1 MPNEFIIK
9 NGYRSQGNSE
19 ITGSLKV
26 TGGITGS
33 LFGTASW
40 AENAR
45 TASYVNPL
53 TQDVIITGSL
63 YISGSVNN
71 VEYIDFNTG
80 SVTPPWKSGRV
91 FWDNVDGA
99 LSVYNAEADITL
111 QVGQENWTRVRN
123 NTGTTILNGT
133 VVRVIGSQGDAPT
146 IERAQSIPKSGSINL
161 DTQILGVATHT
172 IEDSSFGYVTT
183 QGLVRGLNTNA
194 FNDGETLF
202 VGTGSAGVLQNIAP
216 IAPYEIIPVG
226 VCVKASPG
234 TSGIIYVAVQQPL
247 DFADLSTVEKT
258 GTYSYGDLW
267 TYVPS
272 GSFGVW
278 RHTNQLSGSYS
289 LTGSLNV
296 TGSANIIGTLT
307 LTGSLDATGSFSVT
321 GIQTYTGSFNV
332 SGSFGLIGPQTNT
345 GSLFITGSSTDKVE
359 LLIPLTSSQNI
370 SSSLDVIART
380 GSFDYLLDRG
390 DAVIDGDLIING
402 ALTLAGGLQFGP
414 TFATGSLI
422 ANTNNLLIPNLANSI
437 LVRLTSAGNFQLTGI
452 VVPDNTKT
460 YFFNVFNVGTSG
472 NIIFKNNDIG
482 STAQNRFLVG
492 ADITVQPGEGLSFI
506 YDPVD
511 LRWRSPGK
519 NI

>member
-1 MPNEFIIK
+1 MANEFVIK

-19 ITGSLKV
+19 ITGSLNV
-26 TGGITGS
+26 SAGITGS

-123 NTGTTILNGT
+123 NTGTTLTNGT
-133 VVRVIGSQGDAPT
+133 VVRIIGSQGDAPT
-146 IERAQSIPKSGSINL
+146 IERAQSIAKSGSINV
-161 DTQILGVATHT
+161 DTQILGVATHD
-172 IEDSSFGYVTT
+172 IEDNSFGYVTT

-194 FNDGETLF
+194 FNAGDTLF
-202 VGTGSAGVLQNIAP
+202 VDTGSAGQLINIP
-216 IAPYEIIPVG
+216 PRSPYEIIPVG
-226 VCVKASPG
+226 VCVNAGPG
-234 TSGIIYVAVQQPL
+234 SSGIIYVAVQQPL
-247 DFADLSTVEKT
+247 DFSDLSTVERS
-258 GTYSYGDLW
+258 GSYSYGDLW

-278 RHTNQLSGSYS
+278 RHTNQLSGSYG
-289 LTGSLNV
+289 LTGSL
-296 TGSANIIGTLT
+296 TISGSSTFTNIGLAVF
-307 LTGSLDATGSFSVT
+307 TGSLKITGSSNHIGDSTQIGNVTVIGNNTFS
-321 GIQTYTGSFNV
+321 
-332 SGSFGLIGPQTNT
+332 
-345 GSLFITGSSTDKVE
+345 GSLFISGSSTDRITTN
-359 LLIPLTSSQNI
+359 IPITSSQNI

-380 GSFDYLLDRG
+380 GSFDYIIDRG
-390 DAVIDGDLIING
+390 DAVVDGDLVVNG

-414 TFATGSLI
+414 SFATASLI
-422 ANTNNLLIPNLANSI
+422 ANTDNLVIDNLANSI
-437 LVRLTSAGNFQLTGI
+437 LVRLTSAGNFNLTGI
-452 VVPDNTKT
+452 TVPDNTKT
-460 YFFNVFNVGTSG
+460 YFFNTFNVGASG
-472 NIIFKNNDIG
+472 NIIFKNNDAG

-492 ADITVQPGEGLSFI
+492 GDIIVQPGEGLSFI

>member
-1 MPNEFIIK
+1 MPNWKKVITSGSAAELQSLFVSTSITASDALFTSSLRVT
-9 NGYRSQGNSE
+9 GPFT
-19 ITGSLKV
+19 ITGS
-26 TGGITGS
+26 
-33 LFGTASW
+33 
-40 AENAR
+40 
-45 TASYVNPL
+45 
-53 TQDVIITGSL
+53 
-63 YISGSVNN
+63 
-71 VEYIDFNTG
+71 
-80 SVTPPWKSGRV
+80 
-91 FWDNVDGA
+91 
-99 LSVYNAEADITL
+99 
-111 QVGQENWTRVRN
+111 
-123 NTGTTILNGT
+123 IL
-133 VVRVIGSQGDAPT
+133 
-146 IERAQSIPKSGSINL
+146 
-161 DTQILGVATHT
+161 AT
-172 IEDSSFGYVTT
+172 
-183 QGLVRGLNTNA
+183 
-194 FNDGETLF
+194 
-202 VGTGSAGVLQNIAP
+202 
-216 IAPYEIIPVG
+216 
-226 VCVKASPG
+226 
-234 TSGIIYVAVQQPL
+234 
-247 DFADLSTVEKT
+247 
-258 GTYSYGDLW
+258 
-267 TYVPS
+267 
-272 GSFGVW
+272 
-278 RHTNQLSGSYS
+278 GSYS

-307 LTGSLDATGSFSVT
+307 LTGSLDASGSFSVAGT
-321 GIQTYTGSFNV
+321 QTYTGSFNV

-345 GSLFITGSSTDKVE
+345 GSLFITGSSTDRVE
-359 LLIPLTSSQNI
+359 LLVPLTSSQNI
-370 SSSLDVIART
+370 SSSLDVISRT

-422 ANTNNLLIPNLANSI
+422 ANTNNLIIANLANSI